1 MNIPKSPIAS
11 DSPEVFDGLVGQFLV
26 AMPGMGDERFAQSVV
41 LMTSHDEEGAMG
53 FIINK
58 PEDIQMADLLVQ
70 LEMVD
75 DERAA
80 NLPLSVNQV
89 GVRYGGPVD
98 RSRGFV
104 IHSTD
109 YTLHSTQR
117 LTKDVS
123 LTSSVDILNG
133 ISHGAGP
140 EQAIMALGY
149 AGWSKGQLESE
160 IASNAWLNLP
170 CHASHI
176 FNPNSGR
183 IYDDVLTDAGI
194 DPTRLS
200 AYSGVA

>member
-1 MNIPKSPIAS
+1 MSAYHSSKTDQAHS
-11 DSPEVFDGLVGQFLV
+11 GLAGQFLI
-26 AMPGMGDERFAQSVV
+26 AMPGMSDERFAHAVV
-41 LMTSHDEEGAMG
+41 LMSNHDEEGAMG
-53 FIINK
+53 FIINQ
-58 PEDIQMADLLVQ
+58 PQDIQMADLLVQ
-70 LEMVD
+70 LEMID

-104 IHSTD
+104 VHSTD

-117 LTKDVS
+117 LTNDISV
-123 LTSSVDILNG
+123 TSSVDILNG

-140 EQAIMALGY
+140 DQAIMALGY
-149 AGWSKGQLESE
+149 AGWGKGQLENE
-160 IASNAWLNLP
+160 LASNAWLNLP
-170 CHASHI
+170 SHANHI

-183 IYDDVLTDAGI
+183 IYSDVLSDAGI
-194 DPTRLS
+194 DPTRLA